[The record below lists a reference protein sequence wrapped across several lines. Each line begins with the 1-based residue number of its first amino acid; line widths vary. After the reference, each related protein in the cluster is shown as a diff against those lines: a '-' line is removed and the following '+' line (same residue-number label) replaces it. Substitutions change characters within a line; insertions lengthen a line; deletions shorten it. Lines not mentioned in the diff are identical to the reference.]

1 MTLLR
6 TMTISMVMALL
17 AVASQAGAQDATHE
31 HQHGATPG
39 PNVNMMG
46 SDPAAM
52 CASMMQSMMSDP
64 VIHQRMNEL
73 MRQHM
78 QPGNGTNRPMMPM
91 SSASPEPTSH

>member
-1 MTLLR
+1 MKVLR
-6 TMTISMVMALL
+6 TITISMVMAVVV
-17 AVASQAGAQDATHE
+17 VASQAGAQEATH
-31 HQHGATPG
+31 HQPAATPG

-64 VIHQRMNEL
+64 VIHQRMNAL

-78 QPGNGTNRPMMPM
+78 QSGNGTNRPMMPT